1 MPVIR
6 CIGVAIKADAP
17 RAVAAA
23 GKLRAWLDG
32 RGVETLFDAAAAAA
46 VGEIGPS
53 RAELANRCDLIAVL
67 GGDGTFLAVAREV
80 GGRRVPLLG
89 VNLGTLGFLAEVSV
103 DEVEG
108 ALERVLAGEMRVEKR
123 MRLAVQVLR
132 EGRPPQ
138 LHLALNDVV
147 ITKGAI
153 SRLID
158 LATEAD
164 GHFVTEY
171 HADGLIVSTPTGST
185 AYSLSAAGPILLPDV
200 EAFVL
205 TPICPHTLTQRPIV
219 LPDRAVLDIRVARP
233 DEEVQLTIDG
243 QESTSLLEGDRV
255 RVERSRDSVLLVTFE
270 DRSHFDVLRTKLRW
284 GAR

>member
-1 MPVIR
+1 MIR
-6 CIGVAIKADAP
+6 SIGVAIKTDAP

-23 GKLRAWLDG
+23 QALRAWLDG
-32 RGVETLFDAAAAAA
+32 RGVDTLFDAATAAA
-46 VGEIGPS
+46 VGEVGPS

-103 DEVEG
+103 DEAEG
-108 ALERVLAGEMRVEKR
+108 ALERILAGEMRVEKR

-132 EGRPPQ
+132 DGQPPR

-164 GHFVTEY
+164 GHFVAEY

-255 RVERSRDSVLLVTFE
+255 RVERSPDSVLLVALE
-270 DRSHFDVLRTKLRW
+270 NRSPFDVLRAKLRW